1 MMEVR
6 RVDKLQVGEV
16 YTEEGSREVRAI
28 RRWTE
33 NTVDF
38 KIIRLLQREVGTL
51 RGRVKR
57 RNMLLIVVRSLKA
70 LSVVEFP
77 SARKF

>member
-1 MMEVR
+1 M
-6 RVDKLQVGEV
+6 DKLQVGEV

-38 KIIRLLQREVGTL
+38 KIIRLLQREVPLDEVFPLGRLPLCLNFANTL
-51 RGRVKR
+51 FLDER
-57 RNMLLIVVRSLKA
+57 L
-70 LSVVEFP
+70 
-77 SARKF
+77 

>member
-38 KIIRLLQREVGTL
+38 KIIRLLQREVPQNLIDEDCAKSQIADRGT
-51 RGRVKR
+51 GTKIKV
-57 RNMLLIVVRSLKA
+57 
-70 LSVVEFP
+70 LS
-77 SARKF
+77 RIHK

>member
-1 MMEVR
+1 MMEMR

-16 YTEEGSREVRAI
+16 YTEGGSREVSAI

-38 KIIRLLQREVGTL
+38 KIIRLLQREVPQNL
-51 RGRVKR
+51 IDEDCAKSQIADRGDGDQ
-57 RNMLLIVVRSLKA
+57 NEN
-70 LSVVEFP
+70 LS
-77 SARKF
+77 RINQ